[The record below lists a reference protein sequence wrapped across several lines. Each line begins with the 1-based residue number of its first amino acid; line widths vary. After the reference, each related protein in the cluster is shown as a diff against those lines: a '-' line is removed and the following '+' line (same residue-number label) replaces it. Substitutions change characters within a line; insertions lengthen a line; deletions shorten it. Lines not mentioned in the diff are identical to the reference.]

1 MVRRIARIQGYR
13 LGACCPVAG
22 GDARKEQ
29 RQHRQSSGAADAI
42 DAQVC
47 CWFLKFAGGPRRAR
61 RLRQGIGGFSSKR
74 IGRLHS
80 RSQMPPLRRR
90 CAMKMPAA
98 LCVRAVPDASV
109 ARLLDDGASATSQ
122 RKLTVFRQ
130 PPVPWCAEIVIT

>member
-47 CWFLKFAGGPRRAR
+47 CWFLKFAGGPRAR

-122 RKLTVFRQ
+122 RK
-130 PPVPWCAEIVIT
+130 